1 LIGGSNILIIKDMSN
16 LKIIKGDGEVTEV
29 NKNLYEVL
37 VKLPKPIPKF
47 NLSKDQ
53 IYWYNFFGQQLVD
66 TKKLTKPDLIHLHR
80 LATSVDYYVQAEQK
94 INEKGFDGGLI
105 QTFKGGATNV
115 SGYVTV
121 REKMIKEIDE
131 LSKHFGFSFKDRS
144 KLVEV
149 KASDSGQI
157 DMFAS
162 FLNASH
168 G

>member
-1 LIGGSNILIIKDMSN
+1 MSN
-16 LKIIKGDGEVTEV
+16 LKIIKGDGEVAEV

-37 VKLPKPIPKF
+37 TKLPTPLAIMK
-47 NLSKDQ
+47 LSKDQ
-53 IYWYNFFGQQLVD
+53 VFWYKFFGQQLID

-80 LATSVDYYVQAEQK
+80 LSKSVDYYVQAEQK
-94 INEKGFDGGLI
+94 IAELGFDGGLI
-105 QTFKGGATNV
+105 QIYKGGATNV

-144 KLVEV
+144 KLVEI
-149 KASDSGQI
+149 KTTDPGQLDI
-157 DMFAS
+157 FEG
-162 FLNASH
+162 FLNAKH